1 MRYASLTDRISG
13 KSVDSWEVHY
23 RAAERLGAGEDI
35 YLLSVG
41 QESYEYTDA
50 RIVDAAIDSLKAGRH
65 HYTPVE
71 GELALRRQIA
81 RHHQSRTGQVV
92 DEQNCVVFVGAQNG
106 IYAAT
111 QCLLEA
117 GDEVIIPEPYYT
129 TYPATFSSSGATLK
143 SVPCLAE
150 EHFQVNVAGIEKAI
164 SNKTRAIVLNSPNNP
179 TGAVYERDRVE
190 AIVKT
195 CVEKS
200 IWLICDDVYA
210 DLVDPGTLCCAASM
224 PGADEVVVTV
234 SSLSKSHRMTGW
246 RLGWAVAPRPLA
258 RHFYN
263 LNMCMNYGLV
273 GFIQDAA
280 VRAFEL
286 SAEIT
291 PGIRQNIDSMRNV
304 LARSLSDIGAI
315 KTIPS
320 GAGMFVMLDIR
331 GLNMAGQEFCRGL
344 LDRHDV
350 ALIPCDGF
358 GESGVGLIRA
368 SACDTPQRLQ
378 EASRRIGEY
387 VDSLQAAPGR
397 NRY

>member
-1 MRYASLTDRISG
+1 MHYSSLTGRISG

-23 RAAERLGAGEDI
+23 RAAERLSAGDDI

-41 QESYEYTDA
+41 QESYQHTDE
-50 RIVDAAIDSLKAGRH
+50 RIVDAAIQSLQAGRH

-71 GELALRRQIA
+71 GEAALRQQIA
-81 RHHQSRTGQVV
+81 VHHKLRTGQDV
-92 DEQNCVVFVGAQNG
+92 DEDNCVVFVGAQNG

-117 GDEVIIPEPYYT
+117 GDEVIVPEPYYT
-129 TYPATFSSSGATLK
+129 TYPATFSSSGAVLR
-143 SVPCLAE
+143 SVPCLADE
-150 EHFQVNVAGIEKAI
+150 NFQVNVDGIHRAI
-164 SNKTRAIVLNSPNNP
+164 NRHTKAIVLNSPNNP

-190 AIVKT
+190 AIVNT
-195 CVEKS
+195 CVQHN

-210 DLVDPGTLCCAASM
+210 DLVDPAKLCCAASIT
-224 PGADEVVVTV
+224 GADQVVVTV

-246 RLGWAVAPRPLA
+246 RLGWAVAPKPLA

-280 VRAFEL
+280 IRAFEL

-291 PGIRQNIDSMRNV
+291 PKIRHNIDTMRNV
-304 LARSLSDIGAI
+304 LAQGLSEIAAI
-315 KTIPS
+315 ETIPS
-320 GAGMFVMLDIR
+320 SAGMFVMLDIR
-331 GLNMAGQEFCRGL
+331 SLKMAGQDFCRGL

-358 GESGVGLIRA
+358 GDSGEGLIRA
-368 SACDTPQRLQ
+368 SACDSPERLQ
-378 EASRRIGEY
+378 EASRRIGSY
-387 VDSLQAAPGR
+387 VDSL
-397 NRY
+397 